1 MFKFI
6 TTALD
11 RSKTTNLAIPVCE
24 DTDIHAEPAIRELI
38 AQATSLPEFSAEK
51 GQQVVLYNLME
62 GRIRRCYFGGVGPL
76 KKLTAESLRAFAGRA
91 VKQAMEAEQKEI
103 DLVPPL
109 EPSLEIPA
117 KTTVAAMLEGA
128 LLANHSDLR
137 YKEKP
142 NPAQLKKMA
151 LRLTAQTAKSCRPL
165 IARAEAVCD
174 GVLKA
179 REWVNTPPNDKV
191 PEQLAAGFQKMAR
204 EAGLKVNV
212 LSEAQM
218 KRQKFGA
225 LLAVAA
231 GSSHPPCLVEMVHSP
246 ANAKKT
252 IVLVGKGV
260 TFDTGGIN
268 LKPSAGLDTMKAD
281 MAGAAAVAGT
291 MAAVARINPKTRII
305 GVTPI
310 VENMPSGSATRP
322 GDIVTSYAGKRVE
335 IGNTDAEGRLILI
348 DAMAYAIKKY
358 KPDLLIDLATLT
370 GACVVALGEKI
381 AGVFSRDDEL
391 AQAIVTSGE
400 NTAERC
406 WRLPMPEDYRDL
418 LKSDLADI
426 NNNSS
431 SRYGG
436 AIAAAIFLSEFVDD
450 QRWAH
455 IDIAGPA
462 FVKKGPDYCGPGA
475 TGFGVRLLCD
485 LIERL

>member
-11 RSKTTNLAIPVCE
+11 RSKIANLAIPVCE
-24 DTDIHAEPAIRELI
+24 DADIHADPAIRELI
-38 AQATSLPEFSAEK
+38 AKATSLPEFSAEK
-51 GQQVVLYNLME
+51 GQQVVLYDLME
-62 GRIRRCYFGGVGPL
+62 GKIRRCTFGGVGPL
-76 KKLTAESLRAFAGRA
+76 HKLTTESFRTFAGRA
-91 VKQAMEAEQKEI
+91 VKEAMGAKQKEI
-103 DLVPPL
+103 ELVVPL
-109 EPSLEIPA
+109 DPALEIPT
-117 KTTVAAMLEGA
+117 KETVSAVLEGA
-128 LLANHSDLR
+128 LLANENDLR

-142 NPAQLKKMA
+142 KPTLLKKMA
-151 LRLTAQTAKSCRPL
+151 LRLPAQAAKSYRTL

-191 PEQLAAGFQKMAR
+191 PETLGAAFQNMAKA
-204 EAGLKVNV
+204 AGLKVNV
-212 LSEAQM
+212 LHEAQL

-225 LLAVAA
+225 LLAVSA
-231 GSSHPPCLVEMVHSP
+231 GSSHPPCLVEMVHAP
-246 ANAKKT
+246 AKAKKT

-268 LKPSAGLDTMKAD
+268 LKPSAGLSTMKAD
-281 MAGAAAVAGT
+281 MAGAATVAGT
-291 MAAVARINPKTRII
+291 MAAVAKINPNYRIV

-322 GDIVTSYAGKRVE
+322 GDIVTSYTGKTVE
-335 IGNTDAEGRLILI
+335 VGNTDAEGRLILI

-358 KPDLLIDLATLT
+358 KPDVLIDLATLT

-391 AQAIVTSGE
+391 AQSIAASGE
-400 NTAERC
+400 KTAERC

-436 AIAAAIFLSEFVDD
+436 AIAAAIFLSEFVED

-462 FVKKGPDYCGPGA
+462 FVKKGPDYGGPGA

-485 LIERL
+485 LIETL

>member
-6 TTALD
+6 TTGLD
-11 RSKTTNLAIPVCE
+11 RAKIANLAIPVCE
-24 DTDIHAEPAIRELI
+24 DADIHTEPAIRELI
-38 AQATSLPEFSAEK
+38 KKAKALPEFSAEK
-51 GQQVVLYNLME
+51 GQQVVLYNLTE
-62 GRIRRCYFGGVGPL
+62 GKIRRCYFDGVGSL
-76 KKLTAESLRAFAGRA
+76 KKLTAESLRTFAGRA
-91 VKQAMEAEQKEI
+91 VKESISAKQKEI
-103 DLVPPL
+103 DLVAPL
-109 EPSLEIPA
+109 DPVMEIAA
-117 KTTVAAMLEGA
+117 KETVTAMIEGA
-128 LLANHSDLR
+128 LLANESDLR

-142 NPAQLKKMA
+142 KPTLLKKMA
-151 LRLTAQTAKSCRPL
+151 LRLPAQTAKSCRPL

-179 REWVNTPPNDKV
+179 REWVNTPSNDKV
-191 PEQLAAGFQKMAR
+191 PETLGAAFRNMAQA
-204 EAGLKVNV
+204 AGLKVNV
-212 LSEAQM
+212 LHEAQL

-225 LLAVAA
+225 LLAVSA
-231 GSSHPPCLVEMVHSP
+231 GSSHPPCLVEMIHAP
-246 ANAKKT
+246 TKAKKT
-252 IVLVGKGV
+252 IILVGKGV

-268 LKPSAGLDTMKAD
+268 LKPSAGLHTMKCD

-291 MAAVARINPKTRII
+291 MAAVAKINPKYRII
-305 GVTPI
+305 GITPI

-322 GDIVTSYAGKRVE
+322 GDIVTSYTGKTVE
-335 IGNTDAEGRLILI
+335 VGNTDAEGRLILI

-358 KPDLLIDLATLT
+358 KPDVMIDLATLT

-391 AQAIVTSGE
+391 ARAIVTSGE
-400 NTAERC
+400 NTAEIC
-406 WRLPMPEDYRDL
+406 WRLPMPEEYRDL
-418 LKSDLADI
+418 LKSDMADI

-436 AIAAAIFLSEFVDD
+436 AITAAIFLSEFVNDH
-450 QRWAH
+450 RWAH

-485 LIERL
+485 LVESL